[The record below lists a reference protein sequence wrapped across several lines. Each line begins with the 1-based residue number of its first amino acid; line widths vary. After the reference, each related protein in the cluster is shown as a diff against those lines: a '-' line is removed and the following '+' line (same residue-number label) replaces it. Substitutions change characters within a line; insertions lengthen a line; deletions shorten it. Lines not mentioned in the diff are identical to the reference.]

1 MNETNFGSG
10 GNEGEGRQRVHPDER
25 PYWKHIHH
33 NWLFWVGM
41 VLVSAAIA
49 IYVLSDN
56 LALLPRG
63 QPRPA
68 LSDTSGK

>member
-1 MNETNFGSG
+1 MSESNYSSA
-10 GNEGEGRQRVHPDER
+10 GNEGEARQPVHRHDR
-25 PYWKHIHH
+25 PYWKRMHH
-33 NWLFWVGM
+33 SWLFWVGM

-56 LALLPRG
+56 LALLPSGRP
-63 QPRPA
+63 QPA